1 MRTGTSKSVVLT
13 VPLIRVWES
22 QVLVTQ
28 GKDKLKNTPG
38 EGACPS
44 PGLVLRRL
52 GFEAEPA
59 VVTASGGEPLAAAEA
74 KLGGH
79 RAHRLHRG

>member
-1 MRTGTSKSVVLT
+1 M
-13 VPLIRVWES
+13 
-22 QVLVTQ
+22 LVTQ

-44 PGLVLRRL
+44 PGLVLRGL

-59 VVTASGGEPLAAAEA
+59 VVTASGGGAPGSS
-74 KLGGH
+74 GG
-79 RAHRLHRG
+79 RAGRAQGPQAPERLTS